1 MKNSEV
7 KDLTKG
13 DPFKLI
19 IGFAVPMLLGL
30 LFQQFYNMVD
40 TIIVGQCL
48 GVTSLAAVG
57 STGSIFFMIN
67 GFCTGACSGFA
78 IPIAQKFGAGDYKG
92 MRKFVANSG
101 WLTAAVAILMT
112 AVVCFLCMNILQWM
126 DTPSDII
133 DEAYDYIFYIF
144 LGLPVAYMYNLLA
157 GIIRSL
163 GDSKTPVYF
172 LLLSSVMNIFL
183 DLFTILVLGMGVS
196 GPAFATV
203 FSQGVSAVLC
213 LVYMIR
219 HYPILRMTPDE
230 RKVDGGMI
238 RVLCVMGIPMGLQYS
253 ITAIGSVILQTAVN
267 SLGSMAVAAVSTGS
281 KVSMFFCCPFDAL
294 GGTMATYAGQN
305 VGAKQL
311 ERVKQGVKAATLIG
325 WVYSV
330 IAFAVL
336 AFGGKYLALLF
347 MDAGETEIIGR
358 VALFLMANSGFY
370 LFLTLVN
377 VVRFAIQGMG
387 FSGFAVLAGICE
399 MIARATVGFF
409 LVPLFGFTPI
419 CFASPLAWICAD
431 LFLVP
436 AFFHCIHRLKILFG
450 EA

>member
-183 DLFTILVLGMGVS
+183 DLFTILVLGMGVD

-336 AFGGKYLALLF
+336 ALGGKYLALLF

-399 MIARATVGFF
+399 MVARATVGFF